1 VIATLKHER
10 AALLALLSLLVGGC
24 ATRGVPASPAP
35 GDVSR
40 EALNR
45 ASLELAYPFFW
56 SEDRDG
62 DGALDPDELALV
74 WGLDPRPRE
83 QWVAGGRFTPAFL
96 EAYAR
101 VRARAASPGAPADP
115 RHAALARELAQSY
128 FTVVESDF
136 TSAPEEDRALVRHV
150 LEAARLIERLHAR
163 QLGVYGMERSIP
175 ADDGLSR
182 LVFFLNQGP
191 WCSAPTTEKDPAC
204 TAIAPIPRR
213 VSGLYPPDLQSSADF
228 CEALAKGP
236 RGEELT
242 QPFSVV
248 VRDATGALVPVPYHE
263 AYREDM
269 EAIARELDLAAAA
282 LENPGEAALGA
293 YLAAAARAFRT
304 GDWPAADEAWSR
316 MDAESSRFYLRIAPD
331 EVYFEPCNLKAG
343 FQLSFARIDRASLE
357 WQRRLDPVKGDMEQA
372 LAALAGPPYAARTVS
387 FHLPDFI
394 EIVLNAG
401 DARAPRGAT
410 VGQSLPNW
418 GPVAS
423 EGRGRTVAM
432 TNFYRDPESL
442 EVQRRRA
449 ESLLCPATMAL
460 YSDDRD
466 AVVLGT
472 VLHEAA
478 HNLGPAHDYAVDGRT
493 DDQIFGGPLA
503 STLEELKAQTSALYL
518 TDWLAARGLLD
529 RDLAERA
536 HVRDVVWAFGHVSR
550 GMYDAEGKVKPY
562 SALSA
567 IQVGFLLKEGGLV
580 WRPGENAANG
590 RDRGC
595 LEVDFGALPAAV
607 TRLGQVAL
615 GVKARG
621 DAAAARALEAE
632 YVRRGGPS
640 GEVLHVITE
649 RWLRYPGATFLYSV
663 RY

>member
-1 VIATLKHER
+1 MKNAN
-10 AALLALLSLLVGGC
+10 AALLALLLSSC
-24 ATRGVPASPAP
+24 ATRGAPAAPAPAP
-35 GDVSR
+35 GDVPR

-62 DGALDPDELALV
+62 DGALGPGELALV

-83 QWVAGGRFTPAFL
+83 HWVKDGRFTPAFL

-101 VRARAASPGAPADP
+101 VRARAASPTAPADP
-115 RHAALARELAQSY
+115 RHAALAKELAQSY
-128 FTVVESDF
+128 FTVIESDF

-150 LEAARLIERLHAR
+150 LEAARVIERLHAR
-163 QLGVYGMERSIP
+163 QLGTFGMERSIP

-204 TAIAPIPRR
+204 TAIAPAPPR
-213 VSGLYPPDLQSSADF
+213 VSGLYPRDLQSTAGF

-236 RGEELT
+236 RGVELT
-242 QPFSVV
+242 RPFSVV
-248 VRDATGALVPVPYHE
+248 ARDAAGALVPVRYE
-263 AYREDM
+263 AAYREDM

-282 LENPGEAALGA
+282 LRSPGETALRT

-316 MDAESSRFYLRIAPD
+316 MDAESSRFYLRVAPD

-394 EIVLNAG
+394 QIVLNAG
-401 DARAPRGAT
+401 DARAARGAT
-410 VGQSLPNW
+410 IGQSLPNW

-449 ESLLCPATMAL
+449 ESLLCAATMAR
-460 YSDDRD
+460 YAEDSD
-466 AVVLGT
+466 AVVMGT

-478 HNLGPAHDYAVDGRT
+478 HNLGPAHEYAVDGRT

-518 TDWLAARGLLD
+518 TDWLAARGILD

-550 GMYDAEGKVKPY
+550 GMYDAEGKLKPY

-580 WRPGENAANG
+580 WRPDQNAANG

-595 LEVDFGALPAAV
+595 LEVDFGAFAAAA

-632 YVRRGGPS
+632 YVRGGGPS
-640 GEVLHVITE
+640 SDVLRVITE

>member
-1 VIATLKHER
+1 MKHAS
-10 AALLALLSLLVGGC
+10 AALLALLLASC
-24 ATRGVPASPAP
+24 ATRGAPAAPAP
-35 GDVSR
+35 GDVPR

-45 ASLELAYPFFW
+45 ASLELFYPFFW

-62 DGALDPDELALV
+62 DGALGPGELALV

-83 QWVAGGRFTPAFL
+83 HWVKDGRFTPAFL

-101 VRARAASPGAPADP
+101 VRARAASPTAPADP
-115 RHAALARELAQSY
+115 RHAVLAKELAQSY
-128 FTVVESDF
+128 FTVIESDF
-136 TSAPEEDRALVRHV
+136 SSAPEEDRALVRHV

-163 QLGVYGMERSIP
+163 QLGTYGMEQSIP
-175 ADDGLSR
+175 ADDGVSR

-191 WCSAPTTEKDPAC
+191 WCSAPRTEKDPTC
-204 TAIAPIPRR
+204 TAIAPAPPR
-213 VSGLYPPDLQSSADF
+213 VSGLYPRDLQSSAGF
-228 CEALAKGP
+228 CEALARGP

-242 QPFSVV
+242 RPFSVV
-248 VRDATGALVPVPYHE
+248 ARDAAGALVAVPYQV

-269 EAIARELDLAAAA
+269 EAIARELDHAAAA
-282 LENPGEAALGA
+282 LRSPGEAALRA
-293 YLAAAARAFRT
+293 YLASAALAFRT

-316 MDAESSRFYLRIAPD
+316 MDADSSRFYLRVAPD

-343 FQLSFARIDRASLE
+343 FELSFARIDRASLE
-357 WQRRLDPVKGDMEQA
+357 WQHRLDPVKGDMEQA

-394 EIVLNAG
+394 QIVVNAG

-410 VGQSLPNW
+410 IGQSLPNW

-432 TNFYRDPESL
+432 TNFYRDPESR

-449 ESLLCPATMAL
+449 ESLLCVATMAR
-460 YSDDRD
+460 YADDPD

-478 HNLGPAHDYAVDGRT
+478 HNLGPAHEYAVGGRT

-518 TDWLAARGLLD
+518 TDWLAARGILD

-536 HVRDVVWAFGHVSR
+536 HVRDVVWTFGHVSR

-567 IQVGFLLKEGGLV
+567 IQVGFLLKEAGLV
-580 WRPGENAANG
+580 WRPDQNAANG
-590 RDRGC
+590 QDRGC
-595 LEVDFGALPAAV
+595 LEVDFGAFPAAV
-607 TRLGQVAL
+607 TKLGQVAL

-621 DAAAARALEAE
+621 DAATARALEVE
-632 YVRRGGPS
+632 YVRGGGPS
-640 GEVLHVITE
+640 SDVLRVITE